1 MPFDPPTSILLIE
14 AANPLR
20 DRYLDWL
27 SHDRR
32 HRFQV
37 TTALTLE
44 TGLTVCQEQRPQLV
58 MIGLGEAWNSTTL
71 LSAQNTLQTLGIPC
85 LWIGPDHCN
94 PTQLGLNES
103 SECSYLS
110 DGILQPEL
118 LSLTLHCLLTLAQAR
133 TAPSLPT
140 PRVDGT
146 LPPVSQTF
154 SEPVGPLSQ
163 QRYAQLAQT
172 SPVGV
177 FWLSST
183 GTYEAANDRYC
194 QMTGWALSE
203 MLNMDWPSTVYEA
216 DRGQITTLWQYAVKT
231 RSEFVAE
238 YRFQHPN
245 GLLRWVYGQILP
257 LDQPDGQTGYVGTIT
272 DITDRKQA
280 EAGIAINEPAFLSRP
295 DHSNRIFLAHT
306 IAGQITYCSPQF
318 YTLIGVKPGNLND
331 RSLNQF
337 IHPEDWQDYRQLQQS
352 ELLMMAWEP
361 IGIELR
367 CWQASGNWRRLS
379 AQVSPIRN
387 RSGEI
392 LGFQIVAHPLSQ
404 SQSIPDERNQFEVA
418 LRNLVEGTASATGDR
433 FLRILVHQITQVLGV
448 RQAAIGTLEGDWVS
462 TLVVWSDHQI
472 SPNLRYPVAGTPCE
486 QVFRHGVY
494 HCAENVR
501 SFFPHDK
508 NLTALEADSYLGV
521 AMQDGE
527 GTTFGH
533 LFILDNS
540 PMPDREHFERILKIL
555 AARAA
560 SELERQRVTS
570 ALHELNAKLE
580 QRVQQR
586 THELT
591 LTNEKLI
598 AEIQQHQRTEAQ
610 LNLQIER
617 LNWLYHLVLDLNQAE
632 TLEEIYTIAL
642 QGICQTLQVFS
653 AAILIPDDRGIPRY
667 QASVGLSQNYQTAVE
682 SHFETSQTG
691 LNDQVV
697 ILSDFS
703 DAAGIPFLTHL
714 RAVEAI
720 QAAASFPLCYQ
731 NQNLGKVIV
740 YYDSP
745 HVFSEEE
752 IKLAKT
758 VTTYIAI
765 AMTRKQGENALQAS
779 KEQLQAVLNAVPETI
794 SWVDANQT
802 YLGVNRKVAEQFQLQ
817 PEDFIGCP
825 VGFRQEESQFVEFV
839 KDFFASNQQSAS
851 REITYAVD
859 SESFTYLTIAQK
871 YNREQNAVFIQID
884 ISERKRAEDKL
895 QIINDCLADANLEL
909 ARVTRLKDEFLAN
922 MSHELRTPLNAILG
936 LSEGLLDQVYG
947 DLNAKQLK
955 SIGTI
960 ERSGRHLLELINDI
974 LDLAK
979 IESGKLELHMA
990 MVDIRHLCESSLS
1003 FIRQLATKKSL
1014 QIHLQ
1019 VPEEGIY
1026 IQVDDLRM
1034 RQSLIN
1040 LLSNAVKFTP
1050 EQGQISLIVELDETN
1065 QKIYFHVIDNGIGIA
1080 EENLSKLFQSFV
1092 QIDSSLNRQYEG
1104 TGLGLALVKRI
1115 VQLHNGTIDVQSE
1128 VGQGS
1133 QFTITL
1139 PWQLKNKPW
1148 LKPQSPATIELPA
1161 AAKLDEPFKSSTLAP
1176 LILLAEDNEANR
1188 EMLSDYLI
1196 EQGYRLKM
1204 AKDGE
1209 EAIHMSQ
1216 TLKPQLIIMDIQ
1228 MPGTDGLMAI
1238 QRIRSHQETQTIPI
1252 IALTALV
1259 MQGDRERCLA
1269 TGANQYMTK
1278 PVSLKQ
1284 LALTI
1289 HELLKRPPLTCAI
1302 SAP

>member
-1 MPFDPPTSILLIE
+1 MPFDLPISILLIE
-14 AANPLR
+14 AAKPLR
-20 DRYLDWL
+20 DCYLQWLNNDWRYQ
-27 SHDRR
+27 
-32 HRFQV
+32 FEV
-37 TTALTLE
+37 NTCLTLE
-44 TGLTVCQEQRPQLV
+44 AGLMYCEQQRPQLMV
-58 MIGLGEAWNSTTL
+58 IGFSEAVDRDTL
-71 LSAQNTLQTLGIPC
+71 LTAQQPLQALGIPC
-85 LWIGPDHCN
+85 LWIGPDDFN
-94 PTQLGLNES
+94 PRQLGLIDSREW
-103 SECSYLS
+103 SYLS
-110 DGILQPEL
+110 QRVLQPEL
-118 LSLTLHCLLTLAQAR
+118 FSLTIHSLLTLAQVGSPWP
-133 TAPSLPT
+133 APT
-140 PRVDGT
+140 VDRA
-146 LPPVSQTF
+146 LSRQTC
-154 SEPVGPLSQ
+154 
-163 QRYAQLAQT
+163 YDQLAQI

-177 FWLSST
+177 FWLSGT
-183 GTYEAANDRYC
+183 GTYEEFNDRYC
-194 QMTGWALSE
+194 QITGYSRAEL
-203 MLNMDWPSTVYEA
+203 LQADWIATVDEQ
-216 DRGQITTLWQYAVKT
+216 DRGQIITLWQYALQT
-231 RSEFVAE
+231 QSEFIAE
-238 YRFQHPN
+238 YRFQHPS
-245 GLLRWVYGQILP
+245 GQIRWVYGQIVP
-257 LDQPDGQTGYVGTIT
+257 VLDQPTAQTSYLGTIT

-280 EAGIAINEPAFLSRP
+280 EAGLAISETGPLSGSEIA
-295 DHSNRIFLAHT
+295 NRMLLTHT
-306 IAGQITYCSPQF
+306 VNGQITYASPQF
-318 YTLIGVKPGNLND
+318 YQLVGVEPGALQD
-331 RSLNQF
+331 QALGAF
-337 IHPEDWQDYRQLQQS
+337 IHPEDWQNYGQLQRS
-352 ELLMMAWEP
+352 ELLTLAYQP
-361 IGIELR
+361 IGLELR
-367 CWQASGNWRRLS
+367 CRQARGNWCQLS
-379 AQVSPIRN
+379 AQVSPIR
-387 RSGEI
+387 SHAGKV
-392 LGFQIVAHPLSQ
+392 LGFQIVIYQVSRSQ
-404 SQSIPDERNQFEVA
+404 PSRTEQNQFEVA
-418 LRNLVEGTASATGDR
+418 LRNLVEGTVSSTGDR

-462 TLVVWSDHQI
+462 TLVVWSDHQV

-494 HCAENVR
+494 HCAENLQQL
-501 SFFPHDK
+501 FPRDK
-508 NLTALEADSYLGV
+508 NLIALEAESYLGV

-533 LFILDNS
+533 LFILDNL
-540 PMPDREHFERILKIL
+540 PMHDREHFERILKIL

-560 SELERQRVTS
+560 SELERQRATS

-632 TLEEIYTIAL
+632 TLEEIYTIGL
-642 QGICQTLQVFS
+642 NGICQTLQVFS

-703 DAAGIPFLTHL
+703 DTAGIPFLTHL
-714 RAVEAI
+714 RAVESI

-731 NQNLGKVIV
+731 SQNLGKVIV
-740 YYDSP
+740 YYDTP
-745 HVFSEEE
+745 HIFSEEE
-752 IKLAKT
+752 IKIAKT
-758 VTTYIAI
+758 VTTYIAT
-765 AMTRKQGENALQAS
+765 AMTRKQGENALQES
-779 KEQLQAVLNAVPETI
+779 KEQLKAVLNAVPETI
-794 SWVDANQT
+794 SWVGANQT

-817 PEDFIGCP
+817 PEDFTGRP
-825 VGFRQEESQFVEFV
+825 VGFMQEESQFIQFV
-839 KDFFASNQQSAS
+839 KEFFASNQQSAS
-851 REITYAVD
+851 QEITYVVD

-990 MVDIRHLCESSLS
+990 MVDIHHLCESSLS

-1019 VPEEGIY
+1019 VPAEGIY

-1050 EQGQISLIVELDETN
+1050 EQGQISLIVELDEIN
-1065 QKIYFHVIDNGIGIA
+1065 QKINFHVIDTGIGIA
-1080 EENLSKLFQSFV
+1080 QEDLNKLFQSFV

-1115 VQLHNGTIDVQSE
+1115 VQLHNGTIAVKSE
-1128 VGQGS
+1128 VGKGS

-1148 LKPQSPATIELPA
+1148 LKPQPTVTIEPLPTYEP
-1161 AAKLDEPFKSSTLAP
+1161 DEPVQPSQPAP

-1204 AKDGE
+1204 AKDGA
-1209 EAIHMSQ
+1209 EAIQMSQ

-1238 QRIRSHQETQTIPI
+1238 QSIRSHPATQAIPI

-1284 LALTI
+1284 LTLTI
-1289 HELLKRPPLTCAI
+1289 HELLQLPPLTCSI
-1302 SAP
+1302 SP

>member
-27 SHDRR
+27 NHDRR
-32 HRFQV
+32 HQFQV
-37 TTALTLE
+37 TTGLSLE
-44 TGLTVCQEQRPQLV
+44 TGLTFCREQRPQLV
-58 MIGLGEAWNSTTL
+58 VIDLGEAWDTNII
-71 LSAQNTLQTLGIPC
+71 LSAQQTLQALGIPC
-85 LWIGPDHCN
+85 LWIGPDDCN
-94 PTQLGLNES
+94 PRQLGWNES
-103 SECSYLS
+103 PECSYLS
-110 DGILQPEL
+110 YGILQPEL
-118 LSLTLHCLLTLAQAR
+118 FSLTLHCLLTLAQASVNPSFPKP
-133 TAPSLPT
+133 THNGSLTLAPQGASAIA
-140 PRVDGT
+140 
-146 LPPVSQTF
+146 
-154 SEPVGPLSQ
+154 GPFSQ
-163 QRYAQLAQT
+163 QRYAQLAQI

-183 GTYEAANDRYC
+183 GTYEATNDRYG
-194 QMTGWALSE
+194 QITGCLLSE
-203 MLNMDWPSTVYEA
+203 ILHTDWLTTVYEE
-216 DRGQITTLWQYAVKT
+216 DRGQVATLWQYAVST
-231 RSEFVAE
+231 CSEFVAE
-238 YRFQHPN
+238 YRFQHPD
-245 GLLRWVYGQILP
+245 GVLRWVYGQIFP
-257 LDQPDGQTGYVGTIT
+257 LDQPNQPAGYVGTIT

-280 EAGIAINEPAFLSRP
+280 EAGIAINETAFLSRP
-295 DHSNRIFLAHT
+295 NDPNRIFLAHT

-318 YTLIGVKPGNLND
+318 YTLIGATPGNVSDHRL
-331 RSLNQF
+331 SQF
-337 IHPEDWQDYRQLQQS
+337 IHPEDWQDYIHLQQS
-352 ELLMMAWEP
+352 ELLTLAYEP
-361 IGIELR
+361 IGLELR
-367 CWQASGNWRRLS
+367 WRQPTGHWGRFS

-387 RSGEI
+387 SSGKV
-392 LGFQIVAHPLSQ
+392 LGFQMVAHPMSQ
-404 SQSIPDERNQFEVA
+404 CPSITDKRNQFEVA

-472 SPNLRYPVAGTPCE
+472 SPNLRYPVAGTPCA

-494 HCAENVR
+494 HCAENVQ
-501 SFFPHDK
+501 SLFPQDK
-508 NLTALEADSYLGV
+508 NLVALEAESYLGV

-533 LFILDNS
+533 LFIIDNL

-642 QGICQTLQVFS
+642 NGICQTLQVFS

-682 SHFETSQTG
+682 NHFESSQTG

-740 YYDSP
+740 YYDAP

-794 SWVDANQT
+794 SWVDVNQT

-817 PEDFIGCP
+817 PEDFTGRP
-825 VGFRQEESQFVEFV
+825 VGFRQEESQFVQFV
-839 KDFFASNQQSAS
+839 RDFFASKQQSAS

-1014 QIHLQ
+1014 NIHLQ
-1019 VPEEGIY
+1019 VPDEGIY

-1065 QKIYFHVIDNGIGIA
+1065 QKIYFHVIDTGIGIA

-1115 VQLHNGTIDVQSE
+1115 VQLHNGTIDVTSE
-1128 VGQGS
+1128 IGKGS
-1133 QFTITL
+1133 QFTIRL
-1139 PWQLKNKPW
+1139 PWQLKTKPW
-1148 LKPQSPATIELPA
+1148 LKPQSPTLIETPVYEPDEQLKPNLP
-1161 AAKLDEPFKSSTLAP
+1161 AP

-1204 AKDGE
+1204 AKDGA
-1209 EAIHMSQ
+1209 EAIYMSQ

-1238 QRIRSHQETQTIPI
+1238 QSIRSHQETQTIPI

-1284 LALTI
+1284 LTLTI
-1289 HELLKRPPLTCAI
+1289 HELLKLPPLACAV
-1302 SAP
+1302 STP